1 MHSVELSLVDRHIIL
16 EILDTA
22 GIDEFPV
29 MRRIAV
35 AHGDAFLIVYAVN
48 DASSFA
54 IARQMRQ
61 LVLEIKG
68 DLGSSPVPMV
78 IVGNK
83 CDLDHG
89 TREISRDYA
98 ETIVRDQWAST
109 LIETTCHERESVLNA
124 FHQLLHLANINMTL
138 NTDVTRRSSDP
149 NLSGNKDSR
158 STNKRQSCAQ
168 QWSPSQND
176 WNWSNSCGQR
186 ASARNGIFISS
197 LRMMMMLLLL
207 LFRSRKRLVAFGLE
221 RKRIN
226 QTARKGKDGE
236 DWATYIDD
244 KEVDTRVTSRS
255 TNASGKPNCNRL
267 SNVREK
273 RFTSKE
279 CPWACVSFV
288 AYHRWA
294 DQLPTRRSNRSQ

>member
-78 IVGNK
+78 VVGNK
-83 CDLDHG
+83 SDLDPG
-89 TREISRDYA
+89 IREISRDYA

-124 FHQLLHLANINMTL
+124 FHHLLHLANINMTM
-138 NTDVTRRSSDP
+138 NTDASRRSSDP
-149 NLSGNKDSR
+149 NLSANKDSR
-158 STNKRQSCAQ
+158 SNGKRQSCAQ
-168 QWSPSQND
+168 Q
-176 WNWSNSCGQR
+176 
-186 ASARNGIFISS
+186 
-197 LRMMMMLLLL
+197 
-207 LFRSRKRLVAFGLE
+207 
-221 RKRIN
+221 
-226 QTARKGKDGE
+226 
-236 DWATYIDD
+236 
-244 KEVDTRVTSRS
+244 
-255 TNASGKPNCNRL
+255 
-267 SNVREK
+267 
-273 RFTSKE
+273 
-279 CPWACVSFV
+279 
-288 AYHRWA
+288 
-294 DQLPTRRSNRSQ
+294 